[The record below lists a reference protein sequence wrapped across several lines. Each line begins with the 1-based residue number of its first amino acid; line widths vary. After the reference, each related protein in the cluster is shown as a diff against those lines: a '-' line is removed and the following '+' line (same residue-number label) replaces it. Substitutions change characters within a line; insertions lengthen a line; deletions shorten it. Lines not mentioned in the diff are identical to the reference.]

1 MKKKIEMKFSFQQVL
16 FIAILFSFLFT
27 IHYPSI
33 AQAEELTFDSASVQ
47 EMFSNAE
54 PDSTITFPEGTYE
67 LSGYIELPRED
78 NVTIDATDAIFT
90 GQVTFLSAGNSG
102 MKWKGGTFN
111 GTGDARLGFT
121 LLHVENATFEGI
133 TFNRVTGFG
142 QHVFDL
148 LGSSNLLFDNLTVAG
163 YGNTTD
169 LSGIDGSQKY
179 AEAIQTDYAI
189 TDASGSTASEER
201 LISYGGELDGAATE
215 GVTVKNSQF
224 VPYYENGNMLSWA
237 QSPMGQ
243 HIYAKDAQN
252 SDITFTQNTVTDPIP
267 LNEIAQNKYTGA
279 LHFVSV
285 KNLVITDNEFTTNHS
300 AERENWIQI
309 VNNSNSKNPG
319 NGSGNLPT
327 VGVDISR
334 NNFYGVQ
341 PTQSYVSLVSD
352 KNNVNFK
359 IMETIVSNNTYWT
372 DSLVEATDWVSITDI
387 ASQIESPKVEQNSV
401 QIIDF

>member
-1 MKKKIEMKFSFQQVL
+1 
-16 FIAILFSFLFT
+16 
-27 IHYPSI
+27 
-33 AQAEELTFDSASVQ
+33 
-47 EMFSNAE
+47 
-54 PDSTITFPEGTYE
+54 
-67 LSGYIELPRED
+67 
-78 NVTIDATDAIFT
+78 
-90 GQVTFLSAGNSG
+90 
-102 MKWKGGTFN
+102 
-111 GTGDARLGFT
+111 
-121 LLHVENATFEGI
+121 
-133 TFNRVTGFG
+133 
-142 QHVFDL
+142 
-148 LGSSNLLFDNLTVAG
+148 
-163 YGNTTD
+163 
-169 LSGIDGSQKY
+169 
-179 AEAIQTDYAI
+179 
-189 TDASGSTASEER
+189 
-201 LISYGGELDGAATE
+201 
-215 GVTVKNSQF
+215 
-224 VPYYENGNMLSWA
+224 MLSWA

-309 VNNSNSKNPG
+309 VNNSNTKNPG

-359 IMETIVSNNTYWT
+359 IMETIVSNNNYWA
-372 DSLVEATDWVSITDI
+372 DSLVEPTNWVSITDI
-387 ASQIESPKVEQNSV
+387 DSQIEPPKVEQNQV
-401 QIIDF
+401 QIIDL